1 MQTVIL
7 DCCHSLG
14 QTRAP
19 QGQIVRCFERLPPI
33 GDDEDTDII
42 DQADRGM
49 GLARGTRGSTTV
61 RTAEATHML
70 LAACQQDQFA
80 GEVEGQ
86 GVFTKELLRVLR
98 SHASGIGNL
107 TYASVML
114 QMRMP
119 DSL

>member
-1 MQTVIL
+1 
-7 DCCHSLG
+7 
-14 QTRAP
+14 
-19 QGQIVRCFERLPPI
+19 
-33 GDDEDTDII
+33 
-42 DQADRGM
+42 M

-61 RTAEATHML
+61 KTAEAAHML

-80 GEVEGQ
+80 AEDGGQ

-107 TYASVML
+107 TYAGVML

-119 DSL
+119 NNL